1 MVAEARKAQRMSE
14 VDLYVQASPEPA
26 APQPAAG
33 PPWYVAFPLGFAALI
48 GGLRALKALRRRG

>member
-1 MVAEARKAQRMSE
+1 MSE
-14 VDLYVQASPEPA
+14 VDLYVQASLEPA